1 MNLPDASLSAVELRA
16 RNIERQKAS
25 FLFRRGPTFLYLCG
39 GTLAYQ
45 NIKDR
50 VLLLN
55 MLLQSQGTFIT
66 FTNEVPVVWII
77 FVAIGFEFFRKL
89 LMLKSCKYLK

>member
-1 MNLPDASLSAVELRA
+1 MNLTDASLSAVELRA

-77 FVAIGFEFFRKL
+77 FVAIGFEFCIKL
-89 LMLKSCKYLK
+89 LMLVCLK